1 VLPGDKAHGSLAKMG
16 MYDTLLGW
24 MDGGGVGCEM

>member
-16 MYDTLLGW
+16 IYDTSLGW
-24 MDGGGVGCEM
+24 MDGGGV